1 VGDNPGCP
9 HVGPQRPS
17 LPQDKRF
24 WWAVVAVGILL
35 LFFRFGG
42 AAVLGVGVTLIRI
55 LIPLG
60 ILVLIGM
67 AIYWVGRQQDF
78 WR

>member
-1 VGDNPGCP
+1 
-9 HVGPQRPS
+9 
-17 LPQDKRF
+17 
-24 WWAVVAVGILL
+24 VVAAAGILL

-42 AAVLGVGVTLIRI
+42 AAVLGFGATLMRF

-60 ILVLIGM
+60 ILVLVGM